1 MSSSNNSKA
10 SDEKPPALRDP
21 RIPKF
26 PVVFERPTTE
36 QVTQNISQR
45 DVLHSA
51 ALSVACFPLGY
62 LLTRQIDPRMAL
74 RGMWFTGIVGTIGGC
89 LLAYQNAE
97 LRLQGFGK
105 NDEEVA
111 RYLGTKTAPSDDA
124 TTAPTT
130 HPRRSKAMPSI

>member
-1 MSSSNNSKA
+1 MSD
-10 SDEKPPALRDP
+10 DERKPPTLRDP

-26 PVVFERPTTE
+26 PVVFEHPTAE
-36 QVTQNISQR
+36 QVQQNISQR

-111 RYLGTKTAPSDDA
+111 RYLGDKA
-124 TTAPTT
+124 TTATPP
-130 HPRRSKAMPSI
+130 HEREQ